1 MRSFGFT
8 ASRWR
13 RKRKHVNNYLICH
26 SERRISCF
34 CEFLTRRIIYIVDYS
49 YSFLDFDPTKIQ
61 IFHIIKEN
69 EIDIP
74 LLTENQKAYDLLKEQ
89 AKNVYI
95 ELFEKS
101 AFKNLEDR
109 QQSVW

>member
-34 CEFLTRRIIYIVDYS
+34 CKFLTRRIIYNYCRL
-49 YSFLDFDPTKIQ
+49 FLQ
-61 IFHIIKEN
+61 
-69 EIDIP
+69 
-74 LLTENQKAYDLLKEQ
+74 LLRFWPN
-89 AKNVYI
+89 
-95 ELFEKS
+95 
-101 AFKNLEDR
+101 
-109 QQSVW
+109 